1 MTSTPRRVLAFIA
14 AGLLLAVAIG
24 MVVWRTSAP
33 NSVAPEPSAATA
45 ETGSSTAQTSSS
57 ERSYT
62 TTSSAPQQKT
72 SQEQIAAPAD
82 DPYLAPNAVLDRTE
96 PAQPTAVYRP
106 DNVSSLGNQ
115 QPQDTAQPQ
124 TSNNPQAPQGS
135 PDSSA
140 TASAT
145 SSPGAPTPGSTAN
158 GTPST
163 EPTAQPEPQTASPQ
177 GAQQNDRTEPG
188 STEPQVSTAP
198 EHTHAPNAPANSQDT
213 QPAGLAQEAPKP
225 QEEPHTDVRFK
236 EPTDQQEKAQD
247 SQKVQEEIADKLAE
261 LEREREQDAS
271 RTNEAPKP
279 AAPTDGAPAAEEPA
293 AEQPEPAE
301 PAANEPAADAPAA
314 PSPEQPAGEGPSAQI
329 ASTDRDGA
337 RTASTAE
344 NSAEG
349 EDKNKAPVKAEVPVA
364 PELPSSPAELSG
376 LSGRA

>member
-33 NSVAPEPSAATA
+33 NSVVPEPSAATA
-45 ETGSSTAQTSSS
+45 ESGSSAPQTSSS
-57 ERSYT
+57 EHSYT
-62 TTSSAPQQKT
+62 TTSSTSQPKT
-72 SQEQIAAPAD
+72 SQETIAAPAE

-106 DNVSSLGNQ
+106 DNVSSLQNQ
-115 QPQDTAQPQ
+115 QPQGTVQPQ
-124 TSNNPQAPQGS
+124 DPNNPQAPNTS
-135 PDSSA
+135 PDNTSPESSVPA
-140 TASAT
+140 TTT
-145 SSPGAPTPGSTAN
+145 SSPGTPAPGSTTT
-158 GTPST
+158 GTPGT
-163 EPTAQPEPQTASPQ
+163 EPTDQPAPRTASPQ
-177 GAQQNDRTEPG
+177 DAQQDNNTESDRA
-188 STEPQVSTAP
+188 EPQASTAP

-225 QEEPHTDVRFK
+225 QEEPRTDVRFK

-301 PAANEPAADAPAA
+301 PAANEPAADALTA
-314 PSPEQPAGEGPSAQI
+314 EQPANEEPSVRI
-329 ASTDRDGA
+329 ASTDPEGA
-337 RTASTAE
+337 RTDSGA
-344 NSAEG
+344 
-349 EDKNKAPVKAEVPVA
+349 DKAPVKAEAPAA
-364 PELPSSPAELSG
+364 PELPSSPEELSG

>member
-33 NSVAPEPSAATA
+33 NSVVPEPSAATA
-45 ETGSSTAQTSSS
+45 ETGSSTPPTSSS
-57 ERSYT
+57 EHSYT
-62 TTSSAPQQKT
+62 TTSSAPQSTT
-72 SQEQIAAPAD
+72 SQEQIAAPAE

-96 PAQPTAVYRP
+96 PAQPTAIYRP
-106 DNVSSLGNQ
+106 DNVSSLHNQ

-124 TSNNPQAPQGS
+124 ASNNPQAPQNSAG
-135 PDSSA
+135 SSA

-145 SSPGAPTPGSTAN
+145 SSPDAPTPGSTAN

-177 GAQQNDRTEPG
+177 DAQQDDRTEPG

-225 QEEPHTDVRFK
+225 QEEPQTDVRFK
-236 EPTDQQEKAQD
+236 EPTAEQENAHD

-279 AAPTDGAPAAEEPA
+279 AAPTDDAPAAE
-293 AEQPEPAE
+293 E
-301 PAANEPAADAPAA
+301 PAANEPAADTPAA
-314 PSPEQPAGEGPSAQI
+314 PAPEQPAGEGPSAQI
-329 ASTDRDGA
+329 ASTDREGA
-337 RTASTAE
+337 RTDSTAE
-344 NSAEG
+344 NSAED
-349 EDKNKAPVKAEVPVA
+349 EDKAPVKAEVPVA

>member
-33 NSVAPEPSAATA
+33 NSVVPEPSAATA
-45 ETGSSTAQTSSS
+45 ETGSSTPRTSSP
-57 ERSYT
+57 EHSYT
-62 TTSSAPQQKT
+62 TTSSAPQSTT
-72 SQEQIAAPAD
+72 SQEQIAAPAE
-82 DPYLAPNAVLDRTE
+82 DPYLAPNAVLNRTE

-106 DNVSSLGNQ
+106 DNVSSLHNQ
-115 QPQDTAQPQ
+115 LPQDTAQPQ
-124 TSNNPQAPQGS
+124 ASHTPQVPQSS

-177 GAQQNDRTEPG
+177 DAQQDDRTEPG

-236 EPTDQQEKAQD
+236 EPTAEQENAHD

-279 AAPTDGAPAAEEPA
+279 AAPTDDAPAAE
-293 AEQPEPAE
+293 E
-301 PAANEPAADAPAA
+301 PAANEPAADTPAA
-314 PSPEQPAGEGPSAQI
+314 PAPEQPAGEEAPAQI
-329 ASTDRDGA
+329 ASTDREGA
-337 RTASTAE
+337 RTDSTAE
-344 NSAEG
+344 NSAED
-349 EDKNKAPVKAEVPVA
+349 EDKDKAPVKAEVPVA